1 MNGQQHEK
9 GPKSNRAF
17 RTFFLFNCL
26 FSQCLKSFTILSY
39 RTSFTLTNLQTN
51 AQQNTDD

>member
-1 MNGQQHEK
+1 MDNNMK
-9 GPKSNRAF
+9 KVRKATALFGP
-17 RTFFLFNCL
+17 FLYSIIL
-26 FSQCLKSFTILSY
+26 SSQRSKSFTILSC

>member
-1 MNGQQHEK
+1 MDNSMKKSEKQQRF
-9 GPKSNRAF
+9 SD
-17 RTFFLFNCL
+17 LFYSIVL
-26 FSQCLKSFTILSY
+26 SFQRLKSFTILSC

>member
-9 GPKSNRAF
+9 GPKSNSAF
-17 RTFFLFNCL
+17 RTFFNSIVLS
-26 FSQCLKSFTILSY
+26 SQRSKSFTILSC

>member
-9 GPKSNRAF
+9 VRKATVLFGP
-17 RTFFLFNCL
+17 FFYSIVLS
-26 FSQCLKSFTILSY
+26 SQRLKSFTILSC

>member
-9 GPKSNRAF
+9 VRKATVLFGP
-17 RTFFLFNCL
+17 FFNSIVLS
-26 FSQCLKSFTILSY
+26 SQRSKSFTILSC

>member
-1 MNGQQHEK
+1 MDNSMKKSEEQQRF
-9 GPKSNRAF
+9 SDL
-17 RTFFLFNCL
+17 FFNSIVLS
-26 FSQCLKSFTILSY
+26 SQRSKSFTILSC